1 MREQYLLEMARFIF
15 EALLSGDEVLRD
27 GCRRLDQAMQI
38 HHEEFMEVFP
48 ECAKPKLHTN
58 RHTIDAMNRHKV
70 NLSCMA
76 AERKH
81 KGAKQ
86 RGQHLFR
93 GFDETLLKKELAMMT
108 ECITDTRAFMK
119 IKLAIPEQML
129 ALQSRVGLLLTQG
142 GLDPSEFASSSS
154 VVVGLKYFF
163 KGDVLLW
170 RDGGVDC
177 VGYAV
182 CFLKRDVQGA
192 LEFHAAVEKF
202 RRLAADDVWSVMGST
217 IVVIDVERVI
227 APLPFIKG
235 NDTVTVLMPAGLHA
249 RAF

>member
-1 MREQYLLEMARFIF
+1 
-15 EALLSGDEVLRD
+15 
-27 GCRRLDQAMQI
+27 
-38 HHEEFMEVFP
+38 
-48 ECAKPKLHTN
+48 
-58 RHTIDAMNRHKV
+58 
-70 NLSCMA
+70 
-76 AERKH
+76 
-81 KGAKQ
+81 
-86 RGQHLFR
+86 
-93 GFDETLLKKELAMMT
+93 MMT